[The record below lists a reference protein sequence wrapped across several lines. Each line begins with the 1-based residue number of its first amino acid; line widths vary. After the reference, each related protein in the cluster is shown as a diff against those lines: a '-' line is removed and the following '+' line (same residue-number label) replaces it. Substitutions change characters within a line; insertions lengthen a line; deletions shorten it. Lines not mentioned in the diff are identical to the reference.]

1 MRKEKPDFPFM
12 YLMSSTFERKTN
24 DDVGIGSMA
33 RGARNFQ
40 KNVSGRRSSIIGIT
54 RISLILLLISS
65 KNSKK
70 RKLSE
75 YNNISH
81 THTHTL

>member
-24 DDVGIGSMA
+24 DDVGISSMA

-40 KNVSGRRSSIIGIT
+40 KKCKWEEEFDNRHY
-54 RISLILLLISS
+54 
-65 KNSKK
+65 KNIP
-70 RKLSE
+70 
-75 YNNISH
+75 NIAVNFK
-81 THTHTL
+81 